1 VLPAYYEAISH
12 RVSGA
17 AYCST
22 RLPGSIA
29 VGQQRARDSVSRFVI
44 FTSAYWPE
52 PIGSAVYMAEYAEAL
67 AAQGHRV
74 TVVACYPYYPSWDRS
89 VRQWR
94 YTQEM
99 RGGVRIIRVPHTV
112 PSEANAIGRLGIEAT
127 YGIASAALLP
137 WLGRIDATIGAVP
150 ALSGGL
156 AALLA
161 ATLHRAPS
169 GLMVR
174 DFLSA
179 AARHGGVPG
188 SGEGIAR
195 ALNLVER
202 ITMRCT
208 RVSVIARGFAEQ
220 ARALGARHVDYIPN
234 YRTLGSPRRTAAE
247 ERARLGVPEGAMLA
261 VYSGAIGY
269 KQGWEFVIEAARQV
283 GPGVQLLIVG
293 DGHQR
298 EWLTDEVERLG
309 VTNVRWLPLVAEE
322 DYPDLLNAADVL
334 LMPQRETEADM
345 SVPGKITSYLAAG
358 RPILAAA
365 SPHSETAK
373 IVFESGGGV
382 VVEPG
387 DGVALGRAL
396 RAMLD
401 DPAQRARYAAASLAY
416 ADRELDREAGIRR
429 FVEWA
434 EALAERREPQLW

>member
-1 VLPAYYEAISH
+1 M
-12 RVSGA
+12 
-17 AYCST
+17 
-22 RLPGSIA
+22 
-29 VGQQRARDSVSRFVI
+29 SRFVI

-67 AAQGHRV
+67 AARGHRV

-94 YTQEM
+94 YTQEV

-112 PSEANAIGRLGIEAT
+112 PSEANAIGRFGIEAT
-127 YGIASAALLP
+127 YGLASAALLP
-137 WLGRIDATIGAVP
+137 WLGGIDATIGAVP

-156 AALLA
+156 AALIA

-174 DFLSA
+174 DFVST

-195 ALNLVER
+195 ALDLVER

-208 RVSVIARGFAEQ
+208 RVSVIARGFEAQ
-220 ARALGARHVDYIPN
+220 ARAQGARHVDYIPN
-234 YRTLGSPRRTAAE
+234 YRTLGRPQRTAAE
-247 ERARLGVPEGAMLA
+247 ERTRLGVPDGTMLA

-283 GPGVQLLIVG
+283 GPRAQFLIVG

-298 EWLTDEVERLG
+298 EWLQQEVARLG
-309 VTNVRWLPLVAEE
+309 VTNVRWLPLVEE
-322 DYPDLLNAADVL
+322 ADYPDLLNAADVL

-365 SPHSETAK
+365 SPQSETAK
-373 IVFESGGGV
+373 IVEESGGGV
-382 VVEPG
+382 VVPPG
-387 DGVALGRAL
+387 DGGALGAAL
-396 RAMLD
+396 QAMLD
-401 DPAQRARYAAASLAY
+401 DPARPQAYARASLDY
-416 ADRELDREAGIRR
+416 ADRELDRDAGIRR
-429 FVEWA
+429 FIEWA
-434 EALAERREPQLW
+434 EALAERREPRLWPDAGQDRSGG